1 MTTASGVQAATSA
14 ESANRGLRI
23 LCPNG
28 HLGFAPTKVGSF
40 ARGLA
45 AEPDMI
51 ACDSGSCDC
60 GPIPL
65 GADGSAS
72 PLAWQ
77 RHDIEAM
84 LLGARRLKVPMLIGS
99 AGDTGTNSRVDRF
112 VDIVKEL
119 AAEHKLPPFKL
130 GYFYSE
136 VGKDVVRRK
145 IVAGDAV
152 RGLDG
157 RPDLSLAELDA
168 TDRIV
173 AVAGI
178 HPYIKLLDMG
188 ADVII
193 GGRSSDCAIF
203 AAPAIRDGYPPALA
217 YFYGKIMECASFCA
231 EPYGAKESV
240 MGEITMDDVKVT
252 AMLPEQRCTVASVAA
267 HAMYERSNPYYEHFL
282 GGHIDMRTC
291 VYEQFDER
299 TTRVTGPRYVA
310 ADELRVK
317 LEGAGKVGER
327 CVGIVGVRD
336 PYTISR
342 IDDVIAWARDA
353 VRERFGNVDYELAY
367 TVYGRDGVM
376 GELEPLRDR
385 PAHELC
391 IVVQGVAPTREMAEE
406 VCMAGSRQ
414 MFYARLPDV
423 KGTAGGVA
431 FLLDEVMPASPAYRW
446 TLNHTMRLDDPC
458 ELFPVHMT
466 RVGGA
471 R

>member
-1 MTTASGVQAATSA
+1 MSVTQTS
-14 ESANRGLRI
+14 ERHLSNRGLRI

-28 HLGFAPTKVGSF
+28 HLGFAPTKLGSF
-40 ARGLA
+40 EIGIA

-60 GPIPL
+60 GPVPL
-65 GADGSAS
+65 GADNSVS

-77 RHDIEAM
+77 KHDIEAM
-84 LLGARRLKVPMLIGS
+84 LVGARRLSVPMMIGS
-99 AGDTGTNSRVDRF
+99 AGDTGTNSRVDRYI
-112 VDIVKEL
+112 DIVQNL
-119 AAEHKLPPFKL
+119 AKQHEIPRFKL

-136 VGKDVVRRK
+136 LTRDGVLARLR
-145 IVAGDAV
+145 AGETV
-152 RGLDG
+152 QGLDG
-157 RPDLSLAELDA
+157 RPDLTEAEVNA

-173 AVAGI
+173 AVAGV

-203 AAPAIRDGYPPALA
+203 AAPAIRAGYPQALA
-217 YFYGKIMECASFCA
+217 YFYGKLMECASFCA
-231 EPYGAKESV
+231 EPYGAKESII
-240 MGEITMDDVKVT
+240 GEITMEDVKVT
-252 AMLPEQRCTVASVAA
+252 AMLPEQRCTIASVAG
-267 HAMYERSNPYYEHFL
+267 HSMYERSNPYYEYFL
-282 GGHIDMRTC
+282 GGHIDMSEC

-299 TTRVTGPRYVA
+299 TTRVKGPRFIP

-317 LEGAGKVGER
+317 LEGSGKVGER
-327 CVGIVGVRD
+327 YVGMVGVRD

-342 IDDVIAWARDA
+342 IDDVIAWAKMQ
-353 VRERFGNVDYELAY
+353 VRERFGDTGYHLTY
-367 TVYGRDGVM
+367 TVYGRDGVL

-406 VCMAGSRQ
+406 VCMIGTRQ
-414 MFYARLPDV
+414 MFYARIPNV

-431 FLLDEVMPASPAYRW
+431 FMLDEVMPASAAYRW
-446 TLNHTMRLDDPC
+446 TMNHTMRVDDPM
-458 ELFPVHMT
+458 ELFSVHMIEAG
-466 RVGGA
+466 V
-471 R
+471 

>member
-1 MTTASGVQAATSA
+1 MTTASGVQAATSV
-14 ESANRGLRI
+14 ERANRGLRI

-112 VDIVKEL
+112 VGIVKEL

-353 VRERFGNVDYELAY
+353 VRERFGNVAYELAY
-367 TVYGRDGVM
+367 TIYGRDGVM

-458 ELFPVHMT
+458 ELFPIHVT
-466 RVGGA
+466 TVGGG

>member
-1 MTTASGVQAATSA
+1 
-14 ESANRGLRI
+14 
-23 LCPNG
+23 
-28 HLGFAPTKVGSF
+28 
-40 ARGLA
+40 
-45 AEPDMI
+45 
-51 ACDSGSCDC
+51 
-60 GPIPL
+60 
-65 GADGSAS
+65 
-72 PLAWQ
+72 
-77 RHDIEAM
+77 
-84 LLGARRLKVPMLIGS
+84 MLIGS

-136 VGKDVVRRK
+136 VGKDAVRRK

-178 HPYIKLLDMG
+178 HPYVKLLDMG

-203 AAPAIRDGYPPALA
+203 AAPAIRRGYPPALA

-310 ADELRVK
+310 AEELRVK

-342 IDDVIAWARDA
+342 IDDVIAWARNA
-353 VRERFGNVDYELAY
+353 VRERFGNVDYQLAY

-376 GELEPLRDR
+376 GELEPLRNR

-466 RVGGA
+466 TAGGG

>member
-1 MTTASGVQAATSA
+1 VSTASGVESAASA
-14 ESANRGLRI
+14 GRANRGLRI

-112 VDIVKEL
+112 VGIVKEL
-119 AAEHKLPPFKL
+119 AAEHKLAPFKL

-136 VGKDVVRRK
+136 VAKDVVRRK
-145 IVAGDAV
+145 IAAGEAV

-178 HPYIKLLDMG
+178 HPYIKLLEMG
-188 ADVII
+188 AEVII

-203 AAPAIRDGYPPALA
+203 AAPAIRRGYPPALA

-282 GGHIDMRTC
+282 GGHIDMRGC

-310 ADELRVK
+310 AEELRVK

-342 IDDVIAWARDA
+342 IDDVIAWARNA
-353 VRERFGNVDYELAY
+353 VREHFGDLDYQLAY

-391 IVVQGVAPTREMAEE
+391 IVVQGVAPTPEMAEE

-458 ELFPVHMT
+458 ELFPVRMIT
-466 RVGGA
+466 VGGE